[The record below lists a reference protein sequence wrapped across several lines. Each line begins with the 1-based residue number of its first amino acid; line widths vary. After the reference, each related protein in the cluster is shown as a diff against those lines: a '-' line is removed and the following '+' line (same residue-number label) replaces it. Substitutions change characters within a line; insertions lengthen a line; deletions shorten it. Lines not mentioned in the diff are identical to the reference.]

1 MATHNSL
8 IPERSDGE
16 LWRQF
21 VNGDLSAF
29 EAIYNENFERLYR
42 YGMTLLP
49 DEPVVKDCIQALFI
63 ELWENVGHLSSIEQV
78 RFYLLRSLRNRIYN
92 QLKAIKRK
100 SAFLDDLSNQRLIG
114 MEDVSTET
122 EDRFR
127 DESDLRTLVN
137 ELPIRQR
144 EAIMLIFFEGY
155 TYESA
160 SEVLSINIQSLYTL
174 VSRAVAN
181 LRSNLR

>member
-1 MATHNSL
+1 MATQKSL
-8 IPERSDGE
+8 KPERSDGE
-16 LWRQF
+16 LWRRF

-29 EAIYNENFERLYR
+29 ETIYNENFEKLYR

-63 ELWENVGHLSSIEQV
+63 ELWENVSNLSSIDQI
-78 RFYLLRSLRNRIYN
+78 RFYLLKALRNRIYN
-92 QLKAIKRK
+92 QLKAIKRR
-100 SAFLDDLSNQRLIG
+100 SSFLDNLSNQRLIG
-114 MEDVSTET
+114 MEDASTET
-122 EDRFR
+122 GDRFGN
-127 DESDLRTLVN
+127 ESDLRTVIN
-137 ELPIRQR
+137 ELPMRQR

-155 TYESA
+155 TYEAA

-181 LRSNLR
+181 LRANLK